1 MSKKSGQNPTRIP
14 KTVDVCQQCFQEF
27 EHGSYNDGFCS
38 DICLRQYEKELVGED
53 KEEDDG
59 EEE

>member
-1 MSKKSGQNPTRIP
+1 MSKKPGGIP

-38 DICLRQYEKELVGED
+38 DTCLKQYEKEIAGEE
-53 KEEDDG
+53 EEDDDT
-59 EEE
+59 EEEE